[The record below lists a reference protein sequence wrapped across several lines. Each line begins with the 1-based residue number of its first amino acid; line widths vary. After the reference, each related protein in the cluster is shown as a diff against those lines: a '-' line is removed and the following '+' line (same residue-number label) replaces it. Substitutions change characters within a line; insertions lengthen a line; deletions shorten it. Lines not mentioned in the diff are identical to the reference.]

1 MIFTR
6 YCCYGHVMVRR
17 LTSILS
23 MFQVDRAVL
32 RPSGIF
38 YDRESS
44 DLYVSNFAEG
54 SVVCYRLQT
63 PAT

>member
-1 MIFTR
+1 MGMDVVRNPFFRR
-6 YCCYGHVMVRR
+6 Y
-17 LTSILS
+17 TSILS

-63 PAT
+63 LGT